1 MIKNIL
7 HINSYYSYYGVPGFY
22 KNFFETQLNYG
33 LNISVYVPLD
43 YKYKI
48 VNSVDF
54 GRYTT
59 IAKTHR
65 RVDRY
70 FFHVKQRKILNDI
83 LHRFNVCDYNI
94 IHAHS
99 LFTNGYIAYELNKRY
114 GIPYIVAVRNTDLN
128 VFFKKMVH
136 LRGLGNRILQNAS
149 KVVFL
154 SHPYKD
160 ITISHYV
167 SKSNVN
173 HINDK
178 AIVIPNGI
186 DEFWLNNINSKRDIK
201 ITEQINLLFVGRICK
216 RKNPLVTA
224 EACEKLISNGLAVRF
239 TVVGPIDDRSLF
251 MKLKRYHFVDYLGVK
266 KKEELLYVYRD
277 NHIFVMPSLRET
289 FGLVYAEALTQGL
302 PVIYTKGQGFDGQF
316 NEGEVG
322 YSVDSEDS
330 DDIAN
335 KVLHIMRDYEELTK
349 KCIELCWK
357 FDWKHITSQYVQI
370 YNDLVC

>member
-114 GIPYIVAVRNTDLN
+114 GIPYIVAVRDTDLN
-128 VFFKKMVH
+128 VFFKRMVH
-136 LRGLGNRILQNAS
+136 LRGLGNRILKGAS

-154 SHPYKD
+154 SHPYKEAVLD
-160 ITISHYV
+160 YYV
-167 SKSNVN
+167 SKSDRKQ
-173 HINDK
+173 ISDK
-178 AIVIPNGI
+178 AIVVPNGI
-186 DEFWLNNINSKRDIK
+186 DGFWLKNIYYDRNTKV
-201 ITEQINLLFVGRICK
+201 TEEIRVIFVGRICK
-216 RKNPLVTA
+216 RKNPLATA
-224 EACEKLISNGLAVRF
+224 KACERLIGDGVPIRF
-239 TVVGPIDDRSLF
+239 TIVGSIDDWNLF
-251 MKLKRYHFVDYLGVK
+251 TRIKQYSFVEHLGVK
-266 KKEELLYVYRD
+266 NKEELLHIYRD
-277 NHIFVMPSLRET
+277 NHIFVMPSLSET

-302 PVIYTKGQGFDGQF
+302 PVIYTKGQGFDGHF

-322 YSVDSEDS
+322 YSVRSDSS

-335 KVLHIMRDYEELTK
+335 RILLAVKNYDELVNR
-349 KCIELCWK
+349 CVRLCKK
-357 FDWKHITSQYVQI
+357 FDWKHITNRYIQI
-370 YNDLVC
+370 YDEVLC